1 MKYQSTRGQSPSVSF
16 AEAVSIGLAPDG
28 GLYLPAKL
36 PDLGDRLADWE
47 KLAYPEL
54 CASFFALFDPDRPMA
69 EWLDLAQRSYA
80 SFAHPDIA
88 PLHQLDENTRVL
100 ELFHGPTL
108 AFKDFAL
115 QLLGNLYEKQIAS
128 TGTPINV
135 LGATSGDTG
144 AAAIHGLLGKDGVS
158 VFILYPNGRVSPLQE
173 WQMIRTEADNVFPLA
188 IEGNFDD
195 AQKAL
200 KEVFGDQDFRTKV
213 ALSAVNSINIARVL
227 AQAVYYLYAWFRLP
241 RNEREETRFIVP
253 SGNFGNVLAGWMLG
267 RMGVPL
273 GGFQVATNQ
282 NDILYRFFSNGRYQV
297 DEVRPS
303 LAPSM
308 DIQVASNFERFLFYA
323 LGEDAARVREVMQG
337 IKEKGSFVWD
347 GFQNDYFSVSRTSD
361 DQIGDLIRKVYQE
374 YNYVVDP
381 HTACGF
387 AGLFDDKAP
396 AGKQVVVS
404 TAHPAKFPQT
414 IEKAI
419 GQSPTHPFLERLATC
434 REKKYPLQAKAAD
447 ICDFILSHGQKK
459 NS

>member
-1 MKYQSTRGQSPSVSF
+1 MKYQSTRGQSPAVSF
-16 AEAVSIGLAPDG
+16 SEAVAIGLAPDG
-28 GLYLPAKL
+28 GLYLPAQL
-36 PDLGDRLADWE
+36 PDLSEFLPQWE
-47 KLAYPEL
+47 KLSYPEL
-54 CASFFALFDPDRPMA
+54 CASFFGLFDQELSSA
-69 EWLDLAQRSYA
+69 EWLDLAQRSY
-80 SFAHPDIA
+80 SGFAHPEIA
-88 PLHQLDENTRVL
+88 PMRQLDEQTRVL

-115 QLLGNLYEKQIAS
+115 QLLGNLYEKQIAR

-144 AAAIHGLLGKDGVS
+144 AAAIHGLLEKEGVS

-173 WQMIRTEADNVFPLA
+173 RQMTRTEADNVFPLA

-200 KEVFGDQDFRTKV
+200 KEVFGDQEFRTQV

-241 RNEREETRFIVP
+241 VKEREQTRFVVP

-267 RMGVPL
+267 RMGVPM

-282 NDILYRFFSNGRYQV
+282 NDILYRFFSTGRYQV
-297 DEVRPS
+297 DQVRPS

-308 DIQVASNFERFLFYA
+308 DIQVASNFERFLYYA
-323 LGEDAARVREVMQG
+323 LGEDPVQVREVMHG
-337 IKEKGSFVWD
+337 IKNKGSFVWED
-347 GFQNDYFSVSRTSD
+347 FKNSYFTVSRTD
-361 DQIGDLIRKVYQE
+361 DDEIGQIIAHVYRE
-374 YNYVVDP
+374 YDYVVDP

-387 AGLFDDKAP
+387 AGLSDPKVASE
-396 AGKQVVVS
+396 KKVIVS

-419 GQSPTHPFLERLATC
+419 GLSPTHPFLEELATHK
-434 REKKYPLQAKAAD
+434 EQKFPLQAHAED
-447 ICDFILSHGQKK
+447 IRQFILSHGQKK
-459 NS
+459 